1 MSLPE
6 LLNPQT
12 QIHNL
17 QYGDPGEKYYAAW
30 WLGRMR
36 LRQGIPALVE
46 ALQDTS
52 DRTEQGGYP
61 LRRNA
66 ARALAKLGDPSGIP
80 VLVQCLHSEDGQLC
94 GAAAQAISEIALV
107 ADLLVDQ
114 PLVAQAAAAL
124 LAWLHNQNHQEPY
137 ASEAALEGVIEALG
151 SLRVVQAQGCIER
164 FLNHVSIRVQCASL
178 RAMFQLTTDPGYAHR
193 LCEFLDHDNIHLR
206 RGALLD
212 LGSLGYLPMAARMA
226 SCAVEANIKLLAF
239 KAMIDAH
246 LRVDPSLSP
255 AVRQVLDLIDALI

>member
-1 MSLPE
+1 MSLPD
-6 LLNPQT
+6 LLTPQI

-17 QYGDPGEKYYAAW
+17 QYGDPGQKYYAAW

-36 LRQGIPALVE
+36 LRQGIPALIE

-66 ARALAKLGDPSGIP
+66 ARALAKLGDPRGIP
-80 VLVQCLHSEDGQLC
+80 ELVKCFSSEDGQLC
-94 GAAAQAISEIALV
+94 GAAAQAISEIALD
-107 ADLLVDQ
+107 ADPSVDQ

-124 LAWLHNQNHQEPY
+124 LAWLHDQNDQDPHV
-137 ASEAALEGVIEALG
+137 SEAALEGVIEALG
-151 SLRVVQAQGCIER
+151 SLRVVQAQVCIER
-164 FLNHVSIRVQCASL
+164 FLNHASIRVRCASL
-178 RAMFQLTTDPGYAHR
+178 RAMFQLTADPGHAHR
-193 LCEFLDHDNIHLR
+193 LCEYLDHDNIHLR

-212 LGSLGYLPMAARMA
+212 LGSLGYLPMAVRMA
-226 SCAVEANIKLLAF
+226 RCAVEANIKLLAF
-239 KAMIDAH
+239 KALMDAH

-255 AVRQVLDLIDALI
+255 AVHQVLDLIDALI